1 MAAGGDPRNVAADS
15 FGVLL
20 ESGFW
25 RDSAGFVAL
34 YEPGTGPR
42 VNPAGWFPTGPEI
55 GEELPPIS
63 LTSFDGEEVDVH
75 DARASGPAVV
85 SFLRSVVW

>member
-1 MAAGGDPRNVAADS
+1 MAAGGDPRTAEADS

-25 RDSAGFVAL
+25 RDSAGFVAP

-42 VNPAGWFPTGPEI
+42 VNPVGWYPTGPDI
-55 GEELPPIS
+55 GEELPPIC
-63 LTSFDGEEVDVH
+63 LTSFEGDVVDVH
-75 DARASGPAVV
+75 EARASGPAVV